1 MGEAL
6 LKPMGQ
12 DRRDVVAWVGGQVLP
27 HEADV
32 RAWLRG
38 LSVSDHQIDD
48 VVQEAYCRIAGL
60 ASIAHIV
67 SGRAYLFSTARNIL
81 LEQIRRSRIVR
92 IEAMT
97 EIDRL
102 ETDDDQPSPERIAG
116 GRRELARVRA
126 LIEALPDRCRQIFEL
141 RRVHGLSQRE
151 TAQRLGVT
159 ENVVEAQT
167 ARGLKLVLKALAEPT
182 PAAAGTREVRRDHR
196 P

>member
-151 TAQRLGVT
+151 TARRLGVT

-182 PAAAGTREVRRDHR
+182 PAAANREARHARR

>member
-1 MGEAL
+1 M
-6 LKPMGQ
+6 
-12 DRRDVVAWVGGQVLP
+12 LP

-38 LSVSDHQIDD
+38 LSISDHQIDD
-48 VVQEAYCRIAGL
+48 VIQEAYCRIAGL

-67 SGRAYLFSTARNIL
+67 SGRAYMFSTVRNVL

-92 IEAMT
+92 IDTMT

-102 ETDDDQPSPERIAG
+102 EADDEQPSPERIAG

-126 LIEALPDRCRQIFEL
+126 VIEGLPERCRQIFEL

-151 TAQRLGVT
+151 TARRLGVT

-182 PAAAGTREVRRDHR
+182 TAAAGTREARRAHR